1 MLEKIKRILKNY
13 NEEPEGLETCECGLA
28 SANAHHNVITGMI
41 GNLRMWLSHQDY
53 FLVIVNG
60 KILNPGFEARQE
72 NLLIYK
78 DKIIGTSSNLPE
90 NLPEN
95 VCNIN
100 IIDADNLVITP
111 GLVDQHIHGGY
122 GCDFNY
128 SSVEEI
134 IEFSQKLPRHGITSI
149 LPTVMTASENVLKK
163 QISNINTAKKF
174 QPLNSTKLLGIHLE
188 GPYLSPKYK
197 GIHPKSEIL
206 VPSVENFKRIED
218 PEIKIVTYAPELD
231 ENFEFTKYLASK
243 NIIPAAGHTDADSSE
258 IRAAAGAGLRQIT
271 HMFNA
276 MRPLNHR
283 NPGVAGEALINDNLY
298 VEVIADTL
306 HLHPAIIDIILR
318 TKPDSKIIFISD
330 SLPLNQA
337 DADSIIFG
345 GQKIFKENNK
355 AVNSEGTL
363 AGSLM
368 FLDSAL
374 KNQANLAVSSFSD
387 LLKFASLNVCTNLGR
402 HDLGFIDAG
411 KYADL
416 VLWNMTNYRI
426 NMTIINGQ
434 IAFKA

>member
-13 NEEPEGLETCECGLA
+13 NDEPEGLETCECGLA
-28 SANAHHNVITGMI
+28 A
-41 GNLRMWLSHQDY
+41 QDY

-60 KILNPGFEARQE
+60 KVLNPGFEARRE
-72 NLLIYK
+72 NLLIYR
-78 DKIIGTSSNLPE
+78 DKIIGTSLNLPE

-100 IIDADNLVITP
+100 IIDAEGLIITP

-122 GCDFNY
+122 GCDFN
-128 SSVEEI
+128 SSSAEEI
-134 IEFSQKLPRHGITSI
+134 IEFSKKLPRHGVTSI
-149 LPTVMTASENVLKK
+149 LPTVMTTSETIIKK
-163 QISNINTAKKF
+163 QISNIKQAKKL
-174 QPLNSTKLLGIHLE
+174 QPLNSAKLLGIHLE

-197 GIHPKSEIL
+197 GIHPESEIL
-206 VPSVENFKRIED
+206 VPSVENFKKIED

-231 ENFEFTKYLASK
+231 KNFEFTKYLAGK

-258 IRAAAGAGLRQIT
+258 IRAATGAGLRQIT
-271 HMFNA
+271 HLFNA

-283 NPGVAGEALINDNLY
+283 SPGVIGEALTNDNLY

-306 HLHPAIIDIILR
+306 HLYPAVIDIILR

-337 DADSIIFG
+337 NADSIIFG

-374 KNQANLAVSSFSD
+374 KNQDNLAISSFSG
-387 LLKFASLNVCTNLGR
+387 LLKFASLNACENLGR
-402 HDLGFIDAG
+402 HDLGFIDVG
-411 KYADL
+411 RHADL
-416 VLWNMTNYRI
+416 VLWNMTDCRI
-426 NMTIINGQ
+426 NMTLINGQ
-434 IAFKA
+434 VAFKA